1 MDVIERKQMEKT
13 EAILKITIGII
24 SLGIIVGIFLILD
37 GLKQKKRIEK
47 NNSLNPVALQ
57 IIQSKEIVNVNDFD
71 GINITIKL
79 DGIKCI
85 RVSNLDLLSY
95 LIYESNG
102 AENSVCLGYI
112 DANVIRKFN
121 NLLNS

>member
-1 MDVIERKQMEKT
+1 MEILERKYMEKT
-13 EAILKITIGII
+13 EAILKIIIGII

-37 GLKQKKRIEK
+37 GVKQKKRIEK

-57 IIQSKEIVNVNDFD
+57 IIQSTIVNVNDFD

-79 DGIKCI
+79 DSIKCI

-95 LIYESNG
+95 LIYEGNG
-102 AENSVCLGYI
+102 AENIICLGYI
-112 DANVIRKFN
+112 EANVIRKFN

>member
-1 MDVIERKQMEKT
+1 
-13 EAILKITIGII
+13 
-24 SLGIIVGIFLILD
+24 LD
-37 GLKQKKRIEK
+37 GVKQKKRIEK

-57 IIQSKEIVNVNDFD
+57 IMQSTIVNVNDFD

-79 DGIKCI
+79 DSIKCI

-102 AENSVCLGYI
+102 AENSICLGYI
-112 DANVIRKFN
+112 EANVIRKFN